1 MTLGLPSMS
10 KSSEAQR
17 SDEFL
22 LIGNNTRSA
31 SFGLGFWLPT
41 IWMVFLL
48 FTVIFAD
55 ILPIQNPTE
64 SDFSNLK
71 SRPNLTYWLG
81 TDVLARDIFSRVIYG
96 ARVSLTVAFFAP
108 VFGMIIGLGLGML
121 AGYFKGIAESSIMG
135 LIDIILAFPN
145 IVLAMVILFFAG
157 ADVINLIVVLTVTSI
172 PANTRIARASTLFYS
187 KREFVLAARA
197 QGASD
202 LRILL
207 YEILPNIFLPNLAYI
222 LSFMSIII
230 MIEGSLSF
238 LGVGIPPP
246 TPAWGAMTASG
257 RNYLNDA
264 WWVAFMP
271 GMCIFLVVVAGNF
284 IGDWLRDRLDPSLRQ
299 LN

>member
-1 MTLGLPSMS
+1 MTLGLPSIS
-10 KSSEAQR
+10 KSSDAQR
-17 SDEFL
+17 SEEFL
-22 LIGNNTRSA
+22 LIGKNTRST
-31 SFGLGFWLPT
+31 SLGLGFWLPG
-41 IWMVFLL
+41 IWMLFLL

-55 ILPIQNPTE
+55 ILPIQSPTE

-96 ARVSLTVAFFAP
+96 ARVSLTVAFLAP

-157 ADVINLIVVLTVTSI
+157 ADIINLIVVLTVTSI
-172 PANTRIARASTLFYS
+172 PANTRIARASTLSYS

-207 YEILPNIFLPNLAYI
+207 YEILPNILLPNLAYI

-246 TPAWGAMTASG
+246 TPTWGGMIAEGFADINTDPHLS
-257 RNYLNDA
+257 
-264 WWVAFMP
+264 FMP
-271 GMCIFLVVVAGNF
+271 ALVLFLTVLSLNL
-284 IGDWLRDRLDPSLRQ
+284 IGDCFRRRYAIRESSL
-299 LN
+299 

>member
-1 MTLGLPSMS
+1 MTLGLPSIS
-10 KSSEAQR
+10 KSREAQR

-22 LIGNNTRSA
+22 LIGKNTRPTSL
-31 SFGLGFWLPT
+31 GLGFWLPG
-41 IWMVFLL
+41 IWMLFLL

-96 ARVSLTVAFFAP
+96 ARVSLTVAFLAP

-157 ADVINLIVVLTVTSI
+157 ADIINLIVVLTVTSI
-172 PANTRIARASTLFYS
+172 PANTRIARASTLSYS
-187 KREFVLAARA
+187 EREFVLAARA

-207 YEILPNIFLPNLAYI
+207 YEILPNILLPNLAYI

-246 TPAWGAMTASG
+246 TPTWGGMIAEGFADINTDPHLS
-257 RNYLNDA
+257 
-264 WWVAFMP
+264 FMP
-271 GMCIFLVVVAGNF
+271 ALVLFLTVLSLNL
-284 IGDWLRDRLDPSLRQ
+284 IGDCFRRRYAIRESSL
-299 LN
+299 

>member
-10 KSSEAQR
+10 NSSEAQR

-22 LIGNNTRSA
+22 LIGKNTRST
-31 SFGLGFWLPT
+31 SLGLGFWLPG

-121 AGYFKGIAESSIMG
+121 AGYFKGIAESGIMG

-157 ADVINLIVVLTVTSI
+157 ADIINLIVVLTVTSI
-172 PANTRIARASTLFYS
+172 PANTRIARASTLSYS

-207 YEILPNIFLPNLAYI
+207 YEILPNILLPNLAYI
-222 LSFMSIII
+222 LIK
-230 MIEGSLSF
+230 L
-238 LGVGIPPP
+238 
-246 TPAWGAMTASG
+246 
-257 RNYLNDA
+257 
-264 WWVAFMP
+264 
-271 GMCIFLVVVAGNF
+271 
-284 IGDWLRDRLDPSLRQ
+284 
-299 LN
+299 

>member
-1 MTLGLPSMS
+1 MTLRLPSMS
-10 KSSEAQR
+10 KLSEAQR

-22 LIGNNTRSA
+22 LIGKNTRST
-31 SFGLGFWLPT
+31 SLGLGFWLPG

-55 ILPIQNPTE
+55 ILPIQNPIE
-64 SDFSNLK
+64 SDFSNQK

-108 VFGMIIGLGLGML
+108 VFGMIIGLGVGML

-157 ADVINLIVVLTVTSI
+157 ADIINLIVVLTVTSI
-172 PANTRIARASTLFYS
+172 PANTRIARASTLSYS
-187 KREFVLAARA
+187 EREFVLAARA

-207 YEILPNIFLPNLAYI
+207 YEILPNILLPNLAYI

-246 TPAWGAMTASG
+246 TPTWGGMIAEGFADINTDPHLS
-257 RNYLNDA
+257 
-264 WWVAFMP
+264 FMP
-271 GMCIFLVVVAGNF
+271 ALVLFLTVLSLNL
-284 IGDWLRDRLDPSLRQ
+284 IGDCFRRRYAIRESSL
-299 LN
+299 

>member
-22 LIGNNTRSA
+22 LIGKNTRST
-31 SFGLGFWLPT
+31 SLGLGFWLPG

-157 ADVINLIVVLTVTSI
+157 ADIINLIVVLTVTSI
-172 PANTRIARASTLFYS
+172 PANTRIARASTLSYS
-187 KREFVLAARA
+187 EREFVLAARA

-207 YEILPNIFLPNLAYI
+207 YEILPNILLPNLAYI

-246 TPAWGAMTASG
+246 TPTWGGMIAEGFADINTDPHLS
-257 RNYLNDA
+257 
-264 WWVAFMP
+264 FMP
-271 GMCIFLVVVAGNF
+271 ASVLFLTVLSLNLM
-284 IGDWLRDRLDPSLRQ
+284 GDCFRRRYAIRESSL
-299 LN
+299 

>member
-1 MTLGLPSMS
+1 MTLGLPSIS
-10 KSSEAQR
+10 KSREAQR
-17 SDEFL
+17 SDELL
-22 LIGNNTRSA
+22 LIGKNTRST
-31 SFGLGFWLPT
+31 SLGLGFWLPG
-41 IWMVFLL
+41 IWMLFLL

-55 ILPIQNPTE
+55 ILPIQSPTE

-96 ARVSLTVAFFAP
+96 ARVSLTVAFLAP

-157 ADVINLIVVLTVTSI
+157 ADIINLIVVLTVTSI
-172 PANTRIARASTLFYS
+172 PANTRIARASTLSYS
-187 KREFVLAARA
+187 EREFVLAARA

-207 YEILPNIFLPNLAYI
+207 YEILPNILLPNLAYI

-246 TPAWGAMTASG
+246 TPTWGGMIAEGFADINTDPHLS
-257 RNYLNDA
+257 
-264 WWVAFMP
+264 FMP
-271 GMCIFLVVVAGNF
+271 ASVLFLTVLSLNL
-284 IGDWLRDRLDPSLRQ
+284 IGDCFRRRYAIRESSL
-299 LN
+299 

>member
-1 MTLGLPSMS
+1 MTLGLPSIS
-10 KSSEAQR
+10 KSREAQR

-22 LIGNNTRSA
+22 LIGKNTRST
-31 SFGLGFWLPT
+31 SLGLGFWLPG
-41 IWMVFLL
+41 IWILFLL

-55 ILPIQNPTE
+55 ILPIQSPTE

-96 ARVSLTVAFFAP
+96 ARVSLTVAFLAP

-157 ADVINLIVVLTVTSI
+157 ADIINLIVVLTVTSI
-172 PANTRIARASTLFYS
+172 PANTRIARASTLSYS
-187 KREFVLAARA
+187 EREFVLAARA

-207 YEILPNIFLPNLAYI
+207 YEILPNILLPNLAYI

-246 TPAWGAMTASG
+246 TPTWGGMIAEGFADINTDPHLS
-257 RNYLNDA
+257 
-264 WWVAFMP
+264 FMP
-271 GMCIFLVVVAGNF
+271 ALVLFLTVLSLNL
-284 IGDWLRDRLDPSLRQ
+284 IGDCFRRRYSIRESSL
-299 LN
+299 

>member
-1 MTLGLPSMS
+1 MTLGLPSIS

-17 SDEFL
+17 SEEFL
-22 LIGNNTRSA
+22 LIGKNTRST
-31 SFGLGFWLPT
+31 SLGLGFWLPG

-96 ARVSLTVAFFAP
+96 ARVSLTVAFLAP

-157 ADVINLIVVLTVTSI
+157 ADIINLIVVLTVTSI
-172 PANTRIARASTLFYS
+172 PANTRIARASTLSYS
-187 KREFVLAARA
+187 EREFVLAARA

-207 YEILPNIFLPNLAYI
+207 YEILPNILLPNLAYI

-246 TPAWGAMTASG
+246 TPTWGGMIAEGFADINTDPHLS
-257 RNYLNDA
+257 
-264 WWVAFMP
+264 FMP
-271 GMCIFLVVVAGNF
+271 ALVLFLTVLSLNL
-284 IGDWLRDRLDPSLRQ
+284 IGDCFRRRYAIRESSL
-299 LN
+299 

>member
-1 MTLGLPSMS
+1 MTFGLPAMS

-17 SDEFL
+17 SEKFL
-22 LIGNNTRSA
+22 LIGKNTRST
-31 SFGLGFWLPT
+31 SLGLGFWLPG

-55 ILPIQNPTE
+55 ILPIQSPTE

-96 ARVSLTVAFFAP
+96 ARVSLTVAFLAP

-157 ADVINLIVVLTVTSI
+157 ADIINLIVVLTVTSI
-172 PANTRIARASTLFYS
+172 PANTRIARASTLSYS
-187 KREFVLAARA
+187 EREFVLAARA

-207 YEILPNIFLPNLAYI
+207 YEILPNILLPNLAYI

-246 TPAWGAMTASG
+246 TPTWGGMIAEGFADINTDPHLS
-257 RNYLNDA
+257 
-264 WWVAFMP
+264 FMP
-271 GMCIFLVVVAGNF
+271 ALVLFLTVFSLNL
-284 IGDWLRDRLDPSLRQ
+284 IGDCFRRRYAIRESSL
-299 LN
+299 